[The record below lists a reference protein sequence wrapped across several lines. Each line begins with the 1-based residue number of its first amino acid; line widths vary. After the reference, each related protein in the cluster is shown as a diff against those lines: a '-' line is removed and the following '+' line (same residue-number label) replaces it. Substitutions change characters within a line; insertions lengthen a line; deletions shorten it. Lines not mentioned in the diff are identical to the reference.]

1 MFIEY
6 DSEAQAVYIKV
17 KAGKVVKTIEYK
29 DNLLIDLDDK
39 GVLLGVEILK
49 MGDTKYLYEISQKF
63 SSSELAKVHIENL
76 KQVYS
81 KL

>member
-6 DSEAQAVYIKV
+6 DSEAHAVYIKV
-17 KAGKVVKTIEYK
+17 KPGKVTKTIEYK

-39 GVLLGVEILK
+39 GNLLGVEILK
-49 MGDTKYLYEISQKF
+49 IEDSKYLYEISQKF
-63 SSSELAKVHIENL
+63 ASSELAKVHLENL

-81 KL
+81 